1 MFWRYSNITP
11 IRRFFQAG
19 YEGSSGARLQESDIR
34 EDILRKLHRLESN
47 ISAAIR
53 KIKNE
58 LNETVTYEGIVY
70 SEKMKTD
77 YLDMI
82 RKLELLRKTNENKKE
97 GNGKK
102 SRSNV
107 STATATRK

>member
-1 MFWRYSNITP
+1 
-11 IRRFFQAG
+11 
-19 YEGSSGARLQESDIR
+19 LQESDIR

-58 LNETVTYEGIVY
+58 LNETVTYDGIVY

-82 RKLELLRKTNENKKE
+82 RRLELSRKNDDSGKTGKE
-97 GNGKK
+97 AGNGKRP
-102 SRSNV
+102 RSHA
-107 STATATRK
+107 SSSSKAK